1 MKKKGQAL
9 ESNVLAEAVKMYLD
23 EKLVV
28 VDDKVV
34 FRPGL
39 STFFDHAQG

>member
-1 MKKKGQAL
+1 MF
-9 ESNVLAEAVKMYLD
+9 LD

-39 STFFDHAQG
+39 STFLDHAEGDTK

>member
-1 MKKKGQAL
+1 MH
-9 ESNVLAEAVKMYLD
+9 LD

-28 VDDKVV
+28 VGDKVV

-39 STFFDHAQG
+39 STFLDPAER